1 MAAAVNGHSQE
12 TEDEGEERQEG
23 PSVDSELPT
32 SGQKRKRSAPKER
45 EFVEVNQWCKDDF
58 NEEQIDAAIKH
69 AIDSM
74 NRDARMPTKLV
85 GLHKDRFSRWGAFT
99 MRRKWPSNKNLV
111 INYILSCPYAGC
123 HKCQCEVKIVDAPRT
138 VVMYLANR

>member
-32 SGQKRKRSAPKER
+32 TGQKRKRSAPKER

-69 AIDSM
+69 AMDSM
-74 NRDARMPTKLV
+74 
-85 GLHKDRFSRWGAFT
+85 
-99 MRRKWPSNKNLV
+99 
-111 INYILSCPYAGC
+111 
-123 HKCQCEVKIVDAPRT
+123 KIVDAR
-138 VVMYLANR
+138 